1 VPGYAGK
8 KSSTTSTVLSCCF
21 KVINTLGSGFLESV
35 YRNSLIVALTDQ
47 GLKVCAEK
55 GFEVLFLGKRVGIY
69 VPDLIVEDEVIV
81 ELKCC
86 QNLVGEHQ
94 AQLINY
100 LSVTKIEVGLL
111 VNFGNRKLEFK
122 RVYHP
127 AYPADF
133 VDPVNPV
140 PF

>member
-1 VPGYAGK
+1 MAGYAGK
-8 KSSTTSTVLSCCF
+8 KSNTTNVILACCF
-21 KVINTLGSGFLESV
+21 QVINTLGCGFLESV
-35 YRNSLIVALTDQ
+35 YRNSLLIALTNQ
-47 GLKVCAEK
+47 GLKVSAEK
-55 GFEVLFLGKRVGIY
+55 GFEVLFLGKRVGIF

-86 QNLVGEHQ
+86 QNLMGEHQ

-100 LSVTKIEVGLL
+100 LSVTKMEVGLL

-122 RVYHP
+122 RVYYP
-127 AYPADF
+127 AYPATC
-133 VDPVNPV
+133 DPVNPV